1 MSHLMPSS
9 RVLHLVDVVLAVWV
23 AAWIGLGVA
32 IGLNVRNL
40 TVLSQTV
47 AQDGRAVETIG
58 NSLESLHGLPFVG
71 SQIGKDAKQVQDAG
85 ASTVRSGL
93 SSASSIRSLSV
104 LLAIAVALLPSVPV
118 FGVYLPARVK
128 RAREAAAL
136 RRALLEHGATPEF
149 EAVLAR
155 RALVTLGYRR
165 LRSASRSPWSDVEAG
180 RYSALAAAELDRL
193 GVDRSLLNGS
203 GVSPRR

>member
-9 RVLHLVDVVLAVWV
+9 RVLHLVDAVLAVWV

-32 IGLNVRNL
+32 IGVNVRNL
-40 TVLSQTV
+40 TALSHTV
-47 AQDGRAVETIG
+47 ARDGQAVETIG
-58 NSLESLHGLPFVG
+58 RSLESLHDLPFVG
-71 SQIGKDAKQVQDAG
+71 SQVGKDAIQVQDAG
-85 ASTVRSGL
+85 ASTVSGAT
-93 SSASSIRSLSV
+93 SSASSIRALSV

-118 FGVYLPARVK
+118 FGVYLPARIK

-136 RRALLEHGATPEF
+136 RRALLEQGATREF

-155 RALVTLGYRR
+155 RALTTLGYRR
-165 LRSASRSPWSDVEAG
+165 LRSASRSPWSDLEAG
-180 RYSALAAAELDRL
+180 RYSALAGAELDRL

-203 GVSPRR
+203 GMSPPR